1 MAAAGNEL
9 ETVPLRYLIGADGP
23 WDGRDGELIMAP
35 YGTAVAPR
43 RGYSA
48 KYVNLYRED
57 GEPQGYGPY
66 LPRTA
71 TAREYDEGVPDPNG
85 DGFWRNL
92 EEQLALANY
101 FVSLGD
107 GRAWATRTAKAI
119 TAAGYANMSVT
130 HSGRGEYASSTDIL
144 LPMPGK
150 LDRAGGAAPPVASS
164 RWP

>member
-9 ETVPLRYLIGADGP
+9 EGAPLRYLIGAEGP

-71 TAREYDEGVPDPNG
+71 TAREYDEGVPDPTG
-85 DGFWRNL
+85 AGFWRNL
-92 EEQLALANY
+92 EEQLALAKRGGFAFIETDNRDAY
-101 FVSLGD
+101 SNATVLKAFD
-107 GRAWATRTAKAI
+107 RAAAHGLKVLCKIPAPATITRTPRRCWRI
-119 TAAGYANMSVT
+119 PMS
-130 HSGRGEYASSTDIL
+130 SARSSKNAT
-144 LPMPGK
+144 
-150 LDRAGGAAPPVASS
+150 
-164 RWP
+164 

>member
-9 ETVPLRYLIGADGP
+9 EGVPLRYLIGADGP

-35 YGTAVAPR
+35 YGTDVAPR

-71 TAREYDEGVPDPNG
+71 TAGEYNEGVPDPNG
-85 DGFWRNL
+85 AGFWRNL
-92 EEQLALANY
+92 EEQLTLAKRGGFAFIETDNRDGLQQCNRAEGVRSCCSTWPQGALQ
-101 FVSLGD
+101 
-107 GRAWATRTAKAI
+107 
-119 TAAGYANMSVT
+119 
-130 HSGRGEYASSTDIL
+130 E
-144 LPMPGK
+144 
-150 LDRAGGAAPPVASS
+150 S
-164 RWP
+164 RHQRP